1 MTGRN
6 GLDCPLIFNRE
17 KRRFFFEYW
26 LFVLYFYLI
35 TGYINYTN
43 KGTDMNN
50 SALTIE
56 DRHQIAATILD
67 QLGGTG
73 RLRAMTG
80 AHNFIVLAA
89 GVSFKLKG
97 RNAPGCGNLVR
108 ITLNSLDLYDIKV
121 GTVRNYQVKWK
132 HEGSDIYAENLKL
145 FVETATGRYLS
156 L

>member
-1 MTGRN
+1 
-6 GLDCPLIFNRE
+6 
-17 KRRFFFEYW
+17 
-26 LFVLYFYLI
+26 
-35 TGYINYTN
+35 
-43 KGTDMNN
+43 MND

-56 DRHQIAATILD
+56 DRQQIAATILG

-80 AHNFIVLAA
+80 AHNFVALAS
-89 GVSFKLKG
+89 GVSFKMKG

-108 ITLNSLDLYDIKV
+108 ITLNGLDLYDIKV